1 MADKD
6 FPKGVYFNKKHDNAP
21 DFVLGTIAIKVDSI
35 DLEQL
40 AKYKNN
46 KGYTKIDIKESKD
59 GKVYGEFNTYGL
71 EVEKPKQENKKQD
84 NDEIS
89 IEELPF

>member
-1 MADKD
+1 MAQFSVK
-6 FPKGVYFNKKHDNAP
+6 FGKVWKVKKEN
-21 DFVLGTIAIKVDSI
+21 
-35 DLEQL
+35 
-40 AKYKNN
+40 
-46 KGYTKIDIKESKD
+46 GYTKIDIKESKD
-59 GKVYGEFNTYGL
+59 GEVYGEFNTYGL